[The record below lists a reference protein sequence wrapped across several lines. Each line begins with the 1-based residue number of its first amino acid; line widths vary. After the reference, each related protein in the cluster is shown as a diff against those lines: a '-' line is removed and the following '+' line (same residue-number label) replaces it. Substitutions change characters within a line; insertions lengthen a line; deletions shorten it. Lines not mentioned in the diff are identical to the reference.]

1 MIQYKKPVKYRYKL
15 YCGPISHDSYGRS
28 LTPRVTLDCLKI
40 NTLFKSTPRAICKKS
55 LNLAKNTSLL
65 PEIPEINSVTFPLM
79 IATRD
84 TPTDET
90 LNDVQSSACNRIQDN
105 NDNTPNISNQAFLPF
120 IWRGIW

>member
-1 MIQYKKPVKYRYKL
+1 MQDQ
-15 YCGPISHDSYGRS
+15 GS

-55 LNLAKNTSLL
+55 LNLTKNTSLL

-79 IATRD
+79 IETRD

-90 LNDVQSSACNRIQDN
+90 LKLMMSNLRHVIESKIKMT
-105 NDNTPNISNQAFLPF
+105 TPPTFLTRRSFPLF
-120 IWRGIW
+120 GEESGN

>member
-1 MIQYKKPVKYRYKL
+1 MIQYKKPVKYRYKR
-15 YCGPISHDSYGRS
+15 YCGPVSHDSYMQDQGP

-90 LNDVQSSACNRIQDN
+90 LNDV
-105 NDNTPNISNQAFLPF
+105 
-120 IWRGIW
+120 

>member
-1 MIQYKKPVKYRYKL
+1 MQDQ
-15 YCGPISHDSYGRS
+15 GS

-55 LNLAKNTSLL
+55 LNLTKNTSLL

-79 IATRD
+79 IETRD

-90 LNDVQSSACNRIQDN
+90 LNDV
-105 NDNTPNISNQAFLPF
+105 
-120 IWRGIW
+120 